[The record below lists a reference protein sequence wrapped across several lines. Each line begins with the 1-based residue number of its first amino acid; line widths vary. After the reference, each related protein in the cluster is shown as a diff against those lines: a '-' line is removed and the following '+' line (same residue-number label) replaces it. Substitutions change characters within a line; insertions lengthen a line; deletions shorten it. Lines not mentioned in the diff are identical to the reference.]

1 MAQRSRIVI
10 LGGGFAGAFC
20 AQRLCRALKPEEAE
34 VVLVDRHN
42 YFAFTP
48 LLIEAG
54 IGALEP
60 RHTIVPIR
68 SFVGRGRFLMA
79 EATGVDTSR
88 RSVSALI
95 GGESEIDLAYDHLVL
110 AMGTVSRPPRGP
122 GMERA
127 MPLKHLSDA
136 VALRDRAVRMLEMAS
151 AEPDSQRRRSMLR
164 MIVIGGNFT
173 GVEAAGEF
181 HAFLQRAA
189 GRYPSLDP
197 SEVGVTLCELGDRL
211 LDGLDDNLAAYAEQ
225 SMRTRGVDIRLG
237 DTVESYQSNVA
248 TLASGERLG
257 ARTIIWAAGNAPNP
271 LLEKIDL
278 PRDDKGYLRARPD
291 MRIEGCEEVWG
302 VGDCAVNPDPDGSPY
317 PPTAQMAVQQ
327 GRAVADNL
335 ARPARPRDEAPG
347 VRVEG
352 LAGGSGLP
360 HGRGEGDGRLSAWVR
375 GVVAVADGV
384 PAEDA
389 GMGPAHARRDGLDAG
404 PLHAPGHRRTRPAP
418 PGSRGAPARQPR
430 ADHARRAS
438 RRRIA
443 RVEYGSRAHHRKRR
457 ESRCPGPSNCSGA
470 TPRRC

>member
-20 AQRLCRALKPEEAE
+20 AQRLCRALHSEEAE

-54 IGALEP
+54 VGALEP

-79 EATGVDTSR
+79 EVTGVDPSR
-88 RSVSALI
+88 RSVSALV

-110 AMGTVSRPPRGP
+110 AMGTVSRPPQGP
-122 GMERA
+122 GMDRA

-151 AEPDSQRRRSMLR
+151 AEPDAQRRRRMLR

-181 HAFLQRAA
+181 HAFLHRAA
-189 GRYPSLDP
+189 KRYPALDP

-211 LDGLDDNLAAYAEQ
+211 LDGLDDKLAAYAER
-225 SMRTRGVDIRLG
+225 SMRARGVDIRLG
-237 DTVESYQSNVA
+237 DTVESYEGDVA
-248 TLASGERLG
+248 TLKSGERLG

-271 LLEKIDL
+271 LLEQIDL
-278 PRDDKGYLRARPD
+278 PRDEKGYLRAHPD
-291 MRIEGCEEVWG
+291 MRIEGCDEVWG
-302 VGDCAVNPDPDGSPY
+302 VGDCAVNPDPDGNPY

-327 GRAVADNL
+327 GRAVADNIARALRDRPTKPL
-335 ARPARPRDEAPG
+335 AYESKGSLAALGCRTGVAKVMGVCLRGFAAWWLWRTVYLMKMPGWGRRMRVAMDWTLDLFSRQDIVELALRRPEA
-347 VRVEG
+347 E
-352 LAGGSGLP
+352 
-360 HGRGEGDGRLSAWVR
+360 E
-375 GVVAVADGV
+375 
-384 PAEDA
+384 
-389 GMGPAHARRDGLDAG
+389 
-404 PLHAPGHRRTRPAP
+404 
-418 PGSRGAPARQPR
+418 RQPDSREPTMPPEPVR
-430 ADHARRAS
+430 A
-438 RRRIA
+438 
-443 RVEYGSRAHHRKRR
+443 E
-457 ESRCPGPSNCSGA
+457 
-470 TPRRC
+470 